1 MINLFLT
8 TYYLID
14 YFFYKENIFY
24 QSQKFRVGICNGNQY
39 LKQGLFASNWTEI
52 KSEKKIESLFY
63 FTS

>member
-8 TYYLID
+8 TYYL
-14 YFFYKENIFY
+14 IFY